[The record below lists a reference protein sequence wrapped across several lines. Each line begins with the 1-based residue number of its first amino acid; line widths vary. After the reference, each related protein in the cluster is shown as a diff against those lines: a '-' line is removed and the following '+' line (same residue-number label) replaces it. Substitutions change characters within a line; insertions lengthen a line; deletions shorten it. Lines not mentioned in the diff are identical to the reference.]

1 MGMAM
6 REVFGRTMQEMA
18 EDPRLVVLDADLGSA
33 TKALMFRDVCPAR
46 FVDVGIAEQN
56 MVGMAAGLAACGMIP
71 VAATF
76 SVFLAGRALDQIRN
90 SIAYPKLN
98 VKLVGTHAGVSVG
111 YDGASHE
118 AVEDIAVMRALPNMT
133 VLCSSDAV
141 ETAAMLHTAIS
152 YDGPGYL
159 RISRIGTN
167 DYHAPDYV
175 FHIGRGEII
184 CDGGDCTVVATG
196 IMVEQA
202 ILASQELAAEGI
214 HVRVVNMPSIKPIDR
229 ALLVA
234 SAQETGAVVTAEEHN
249 IIGGLGAAVAEVLA
263 EEHPAIMRYVGIRD
277 RFGTSGDPNVL
288 LEKYGLRAAHIAA
301 AVRDAMHAKRQAAM

>member
-1 MGMAM
+1 MAM

-33 TKALMFRDVCPAR
+33 AKALMFRDVCPAR

-141 ETAAMLHTAIS
+141 ETAAMLPHS
-152 YDGPGYL
+152 DFL
-159 RISRIGTN
+159 
-167 DYHAPDYV
+167 
-175 FHIGRGEII
+175 
-184 CDGGDCTVVATG
+184 
-196 IMVEQA
+196 
-202 ILASQELAAEGI
+202 
-214 HVRVVNMPSIKPIDR
+214 
-229 ALLVA
+229 
-234 SAQETGAVVTAEEHN
+234 
-249 IIGGLGAAVAEVLA
+249 
-263 EEHPAIMRYVGIRD
+263 
-277 RFGTSGDPNVL
+277 
-288 LEKYGLRAAHIAA
+288 
-301 AVRDAMHAKRQAAM
+301 

>member
-133 VLCSSDAV
+133 VLC
-141 ETAAMLHTAIS
+141 
-152 YDGPGYL
+152 
-159 RISRIGTN
+159 RIGTN

-263 EEHPAIMRYVGIRD
+263 EEHPTLMRYVGIRD

>member
-56 MVGMAAGLAACGMIP
+56 MVGMAAGLAACRMIP

-152 YDGPGYL
+152 YDGPVYL

-202 ILASQELAAEGI
+202 MRRESISAWSICRRSSRLIAHCSSRQRRRRELSSPQ
-214 HVRVVNMPSIKPIDR
+214 RN
-229 ALLVA
+229 
-234 SAQETGAVVTAEEHN
+234 T
-249 IIGGLGAAVAEVLA
+249 
-263 EEHPAIMRYVGIRD
+263 
-277 RFGTSGDPNVL
+277 TS
-288 LEKYGLRAAHIAA
+288 
-301 AVRDAMHAKRQAAM
+301 

>member
-1 MGMAM
+1 MGTAM
-6 REVFGRTMQEMA
+6 REVFGRVLQTMA

-33 TKALMFRDVCPAR
+33 TKVLMFRDVCPER
-46 FVDVGIAEQN
+46 FVDVGIAEQD
-56 MVGMAAGLAACGMIP
+56 MIGTAAGLASCGMIP

-90 SIAYPKLN
+90 SVAYPKLN

-141 ETAAMLHTAIS
+141 ETEAMVRTAVAHE
-152 YDGPGYL
+152 GPVYL
-159 RISRIGTN
+159 RISRIGTAN
-167 DYHAPDYV
+167 YHTPDYTFV
-175 FHIGRGEII
+175 IGKGEVVK
-184 CDGGDCTVVATG
+184 DGSDCTVVATG

-202 ILASQELAAEGI
+202 MLAACDLAQKGI
-214 HVRVVNMPSIKPIDR
+214 HIRVVNMPSIKPIDR
-229 ALLVA
+229 TLLVD
-234 SAQETGAVVTAEEHN
+234 SARKTGAVVTAEEHS
-249 IIGGLGAAVAEVLA
+249 IIGGLGSAVAEVLA
-263 EEHPAIMRYVGIRD
+263 EEYPVPMRYVGIRD

-288 LEKYGLRAAHIAA
+288 LEAYGLRASHIVA
-301 AVRDAMHAKRQAAM
+301 AVKDVLHAKG